1 MSEEELVK
9 ERSKKIV
16 LGREKQLKRE
26 RDRER

>member
-9 ERSKKIV
+9 ERSKKMV
-16 LGREKQLKRE
+16 LGREKQLKIE